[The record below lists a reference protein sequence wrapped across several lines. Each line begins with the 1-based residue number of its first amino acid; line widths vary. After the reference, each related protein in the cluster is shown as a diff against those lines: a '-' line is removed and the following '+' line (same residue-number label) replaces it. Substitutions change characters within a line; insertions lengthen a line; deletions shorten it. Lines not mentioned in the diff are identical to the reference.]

1 MQDTFLLEV
10 AKKKWS
16 MEMTIRLG
24 NKEEREVL
32 LSCISYGLHT
42 KIEDTLRPKRMQWRL
57 HAAVGLNHH

>member
-1 MQDTFLLEV
+1 MEPKLRNLILKEV
-10 AKKKWS
+10 LVS
-16 MEMTIRLG
+16 NFMP
-24 NKEEREVL
+24 EERNPL